1 MNHCLRHYE
10 EPIANHC
17 RACNHPFCGRC
28 LVYAFGPKK
37 PPYCVGCALTASGVR
52 NSNHANIAPVAP
64 QPSARRA
71 EKAHRRLERD
81 AAKAAAKAAKQGRR
95 AGEPIVA
102 AEAAYAALEHDPTV
116 PAPSD
121 LILSGRTAPGQPL

>member
-10 EPIANHC
+10 EPISNHC
-17 RACNHPFCGRC
+17 RACNHPFCSRC

-52 NSNHANIAPVAP
+52 NSNHATVAPVAA
-64 QPSARRA
+64 QPSNRRV
-71 EKAHRRLERD
+71 EKAQRRLERD
-81 AAKAAAKAAKQGRR
+81 AVKAQAKAAKRGRR
-95 AGEPIVA
+95 EGEPIVA
-102 AEAAYAALEHDPTV
+102 AHAAYEALAHDPTV

-121 LILSGRTAPGQPL
+121 LIMSGYNANGEPV

>member
-10 EPIANHC
+10 EPVSDHC
-17 RACNHPFCGRC
+17 RSCNHPFCSRC

-52 NSNHANIAPVAP
+52 NSNHATIAPIAA
-64 QPSARRA
+64 QPSSKRV
-71 EKAHRRLERD
+71 EKAQRRLERD
-81 AAKAAAKAAKQGRR
+81 AAKAAAKAQKKAGRG
-95 AGEPIVA
+95 AEPVVA

-121 LILSGRTAPGQPL
+121 LILSGQTSPGQPL